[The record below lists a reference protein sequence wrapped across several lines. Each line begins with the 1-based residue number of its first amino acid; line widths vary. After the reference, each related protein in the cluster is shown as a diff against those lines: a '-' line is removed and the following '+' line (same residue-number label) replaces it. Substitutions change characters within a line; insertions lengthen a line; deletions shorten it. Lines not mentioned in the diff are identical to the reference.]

1 MEGLFKIDKIDGKGV
16 GWIAL
21 RDIKA
26 GTLIYKEKPQ
36 FVPEKNYENL
46 GENVLGC
53 LGVMNSFYAMKEN
66 DQKEF
71 LELSNAYLDLNSLP
85 DEKKKR
91 YFRWKKAI
99 ESFVEEVKA
108 EGLVVNFINFI

>member
-1 MEGLFKIDKIDGKGV
+1 MEGLFKIDKIDGKGL

-21 RDIKA
+21 RDIKP

-36 FVPEKNYENL
+36 FVLKRNQVYIL
-46 GENVLGC
+46 DF
-53 LGVMNSFYAMKEN
+53 MDSFYAMSEN